1 MLEVLAP
8 LRPDLRTLA
17 ELAELFGA
25 HSRAVRDA
33 GMVARSDIADYELV
47 RATARALEDGEFA
60 DLEELDLRHRLE
72 RSFPALLAEHGVA
85 HLDIGELRS
94 ARRSLTQTLAGLL
107 FDEGFAGVV
116 FRSKLT
122 NGRCLAAFV
131 GRVEFDQTR
140 SLGLLDSKPVLETF
154 VAPACR
160 TLGLTLI
167 D

>member
-1 MLEVLAP
+1 VLAP
-8 LRPDLRTLA
+8 LRPDLQTLA

-33 GMVARSDIADYELV
+33 GMVAHSFIADYEVV
-47 RATARALEDGEFA
+47 RATARSLEGGEFA
-60 DLEELDLRHRLE
+60 DLEDLDLRHHLE
-72 RSFPALLAEHGVA
+72 RSVPALLAEHGVA

-94 ARRSLTQTLAGLL
+94 AHRSLTQTLAGVL

-116 FRSKLT
+116 FHSKLT
-122 NGRCLAAFV
+122 SGRCLGAFV
-131 GRVEFDQTR
+131 GRVELAEAQ
-140 SLGLLDSKPVLETF
+140 SLGVLDSEPVLETF

-160 TLGLTLI
+160 TLGLTLA